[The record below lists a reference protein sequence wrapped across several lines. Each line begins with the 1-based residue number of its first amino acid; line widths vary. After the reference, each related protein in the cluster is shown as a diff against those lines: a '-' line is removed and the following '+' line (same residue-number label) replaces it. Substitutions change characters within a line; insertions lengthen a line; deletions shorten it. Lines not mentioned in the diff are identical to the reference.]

1 MENILILF
9 CVTITSWASFGCGYF
24 LSLPLLRI
32 CSKSPIIL
40 RARRDTPLPSWMQ
53 REEEEVFDITPDS
66 DPFTKKST
74 SLFDSIL
81 VESDDKSGEYSISKM
96 SVADIAESY
105 SFSPAYLGDFLI
117 QMGCQPPIDVDL
129 RLSKFLTG
137 DQIYTLM
144 EAINTLDPFET
155 NEGYDSMCVGDLAD
169 ELDLTA
175 SEMVRLCREEN
186 VNLPFGLRTV
196 AHETVVRRIRELVDS
211 EEHLEIIVDPAGA
224 ADTGDVEEV
233 DVEITGEMLN
243 RPRKE
248 NPLF

>member
-1 MENILILF
+1 
-9 CVTITSWASFGCGYF
+9 
-24 LSLPLLRI
+24 
-32 CSKSPIIL
+32 
-40 RARRDTPLPSWMQ
+40 MQ
-53 REEEEVFDITPDS
+53 REEEEVIDITPET
-66 DPFTKKST
+66 DPFTETST

-81 VESDDKSGEYSISKM
+81 VESDDKSGEYSISRM

-175 SEMVRLCREEN
+175 AEMVRLCKEEN

-196 AHETVVRRIRELVDS
+196 AHESVVRRIRELVDS

-224 ADTGDVEEV
+224 VGNGDMEEE